1 MLHSGFILFFLII
14 LIYRIGSISIC
25 ETAFP
30 ADLPFFPQTVTGG
43 LRRQGDSKF
52 NLKESKYK
60 TIHFLCLLVR
70 NLIFTPPLHDSFC
83 LSFLNLN
90 TANFPLAP
98 GCSWWF
104 RKSAAIKNAALSV
117 SSKISAAEFLTVCVH
132 STCVWVNPEG
142 GHGAVS
148 VH

>member
-1 MLHSGFILFFLII
+1 MALYFFFDYFNLQDWFHFHLWNSFPGWFTLFILDWSQVDCGDKAIQNFK
-14 LIYRIGSISIC
+14 
-25 ETAFP
+25 
-30 ADLPFFPQTVTGG
+30 G
-43 LRRQGDSKF
+43 L

-90 TANFPLAP
+90 TANCPLAP
-98 GCSWWF
+98 GSSWWF

-117 SSKISAAEFLTVCVH
+117 YSKISAAEFLTVCVH